1 MKLLTIPLLA
11 ILSIN
16 TVYAQ
21 DQPIKLTAED
31 KQIEVTKDG
40 NTTTVSKV
48 TDSPMTNTVMLV
60 KRSNGSNIDND
71 ESNPGIDTSD
81 ITDNLSQSDIAY
93 INAVN
98 ANEKKSSL
106 ESKIVNNEAITEA
119 ELKVLRKMNPNY

>member
-1 MKLLTIPLLA
+1 MKLLNIPLLA
-11 ILSIN
+11 ILSMN

-31 KQIEVTKDG
+31 KQLEVTKDG

-60 KRSNGSNIDND
+60 KRSNGNPINND
-71 ESNPGIDTSD
+71 ESNQGIDTSD

-98 ANEKKSSL
+98 SNEKKSSI

-119 ELKVLRKMNPNY
+119 ELKALRKMNPNY